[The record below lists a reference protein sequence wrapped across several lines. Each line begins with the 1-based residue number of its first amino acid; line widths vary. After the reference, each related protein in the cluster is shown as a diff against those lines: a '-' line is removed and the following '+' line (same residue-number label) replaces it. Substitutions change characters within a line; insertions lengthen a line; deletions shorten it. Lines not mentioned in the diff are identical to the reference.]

1 MVGCGCSSEDDE
13 DVDDPA
19 LVAFLRLLDRD
30 MAEHPER
37 LSGFPAALYRQ
48 ILSLTEGIE
57 FDPDEPIV
65 GPVAL

>member
-1 MVGCGCSSEDDE
+1 MVSRGRSSEDDE

-19 LVAFLRLLDRD
+19 LVAFLRLLDLD
-30 MAEHPER
+30 VAEHPER

-48 ILSLTEGIE
+48 LLELTGGIE
-57 FDPDEPIV
+57 YDPDEPIV

>member
-1 MVGCGCSSEDDE
+1 
-13 DVDDPA
+13 
-19 LVAFLRLLDRD
+19 